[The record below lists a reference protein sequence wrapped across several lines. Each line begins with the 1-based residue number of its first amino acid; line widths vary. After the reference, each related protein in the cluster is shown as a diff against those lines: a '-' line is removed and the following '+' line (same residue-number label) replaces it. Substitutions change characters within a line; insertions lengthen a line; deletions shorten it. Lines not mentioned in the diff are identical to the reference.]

1 MGVSAPQLPVQ
12 GLIIL
17 AISITT
23 RGAEAKEDWKTQ
35 NAEQQNEIRNGP
47 FSAWGF
53 GAGDLVKTGQNIVKV
68 NSLMIYLSIFE
79 MDALQY
85 GLYDRPELESWFKGR
100 IVLLGDAAH
109 PSSPVRNVVIDF
121 YDATIVFSI
130 WDKVPTKPSK
140 TSTIS
145 CGS

>member
-1 MGVSAPQLPVQ
+1 LGVWSWRFGKDRPEDREGKFAHD
-12 GLIIL
+12 IL
-17 AISITT
+17 A
-23 RGAEAKEDWKTQ
+23 
-35 NAEQQNEIRNGP
+35 
-47 FSAWGF
+47 
-53 GAGDLVKTGQNIVKV
+53 NI
-68 NSLMIYLSIFE
+68 

-85 GLYDRPELESWFKGR
+85 GIYDRPELESWFKGR

-109 PSSPVRNVVIDF
+109 PSSPVRNVMIDF